1 MQVWCCPDKNVLRN
15 KTAFLAAEISLT
27 FTRKM
32 QTTTRLFRQFC
43 VVAKPNNAVTGSFTL
58 FSRARRNYSTDPQ
71 IKPQTEEFVD
81 FKANK
86 PADLAKFFKDLE
98 IYPNFITEVEH
109 DQLVAE
115 SEKAFK
121 KKKYQNSHFD
131 HVITGYRETEK
142 SNWVSELC
150 NFRKSIQSSVHE
162 N

>member
-1 MQVWCCPDKNVLRN
+1 
-15 KTAFLAAEISLT
+15 
-27 FTRKM
+27 M

-43 VVAKPNNAVTGSFTL
+43 VANKPSNVIVGSFTL

-86 PADLAKFFKDLE
+86 PVDLTKFFKDLE
-98 IYPNFITEVEH
+98 IYPNFITQAEH

-115 SEKAFK
+115 SEKALK

-131 HVITGYRETEK
+131 HVITGYREIEK
-142 SNWVSELC
+142 SNWVS
-150 NFRKSIQSSVHE
+150 
-162 N
+162 